1 MRMKAKARSKA
12 KCAMHILSIAIEL
25 RDFLG
30 DEMKRKE
37 DSGMCSEKISLINNF
52 VENID
57 LFLLKYYCCCLLLA
71 AAIPLHWPKE
81 WKRVKL
87 KLSISRR

>member
-1 MRMKAKARSKA
+1 MKAKARSKA
-12 KCAMHILSIAIEL
+12 KCAMHIHSIAIEL

-52 VENID
+52 VKNID
-57 LFLLKYYCCCLLLA
+57 LFFKYYCCCCCWLLLFLSLA
-71 AAIPLHWPKE
+71 KSENELN
-81 WKRVKL
+81 RNSR
-87 KLSISRR
+87 LSI